1 VTPSETKKKVK
12 NPVTPNPI

>member
-12 NPVTPNPI
+12 NPITPNPI